1 MPCYYVYVIQTFK
14 NKETEDIFNGKN
26 TKEARKVCPR
36 SLWQVASRKLDQL
49 DSVQFLDELR
59 IPPGNKLEALSGN
72 REGEYSIRINDQYR
86 ICFKWT
92 EAGPDLVGITDYH

>member
-1 MPCYYVYVIQTFK
+1 MIQRFK
-14 NKETEDIFNGKN
+14 DKATEDIFNGIN
-26 TKEARKVCPR
+26 SKEARKTCPR

-49 DSVQFLDELR
+49 DSVQFLNELR

-72 REGEYSIRINDQYR
+72 REGEYSIRIIDQYR

-92 EAGPDLVGITDYH
+92 EAGPDLVEITDYH